1 MADSRKIYLTDK
13 DLVRLQ
19 ELVAHFYRNPD
30 IEALEEELSRAV
42 VVPQEL
48 IPPDVVT
55 MNSTVRFQ
63 DMATGKEMEVTL
75 VYPDKANVD
84 KGRISVMAPVGMA
97 LIGLS
102 VGQTIEWPLPKG
114 GVKKLKILFIVYQPE
129 ASGDWDL

>member
-13 DLVRLQ
+13 DLNRLQ

-30 IEALEEELSRAV
+30 IEALEDELSRAI

-75 VYPDKANVD
+75 VYPNKANAD
-84 KGRISVMAPVGMA
+84 MGRISVMAPVGVA
-97 LIGLS
+97 LLGLS
-102 VGQTIEWPLPKG
+102 VGQTIESTG
-114 GVKKLKILFIVYQPE
+114 STAFTD
-129 ASGDWDL
+129 S